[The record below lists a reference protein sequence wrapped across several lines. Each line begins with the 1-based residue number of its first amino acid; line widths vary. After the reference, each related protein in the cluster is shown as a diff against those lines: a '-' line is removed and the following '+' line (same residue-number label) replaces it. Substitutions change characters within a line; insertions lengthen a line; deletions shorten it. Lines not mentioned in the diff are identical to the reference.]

1 MQYITHRRFHKM
13 AACGEEMNI
22 PYNSTFDTI
31 AGFIASESKTIC
43 RTKSIDAYMYFAR
56 NDDGNGIERGK
67 LTYDI
72 AYADRNVKRDDGYHY
87 RFTDEEIEML
97 VKEYPHFLKKTGDY
111 ILFNYDFFN
120 AEIEELRELHKKI
133 YGR

>member
-1 MQYITHRRFHKM
+1 MQYITHKRFHKM

-22 PYNSTFDTI
+22 PYSSTFNTI
-31 AGFIASESKTIC
+31 AGFIANGNKAIC
-43 RTKSIDAYMYFAR
+43 RTASLDAFMHFAR

-72 AYADRNVKRDDGYHY
+72 AYADRKVRREDGIQY
-87 RFTDEEIEML
+87 RFTDYEIKML
-97 VKEYPHFLKKTGDY
+97 VEEYPHFLKKTGDF

-120 AEIEELRELHKKI
+120 AEIEELRELHKKL